1 VGSVNTVLRVPS
13 SEKWY
18 EFKPTRNIMD
28 APKTKVPAKKELPNR
43 LWHNDRRMISGGEG
57 KKFRR
62 T

>member
-28 APKTKVPAKKELPNR
+28 APKTKFPPKRSFQTDYGTMTE
-43 LWHNDRRMISGGEG
+43 E
-57 KKFRR
+57 
-62 T
+62 